1 MPGRYA
7 AAKISKQKNNSGQFA
22 NASAAHSQCCTIFE
36 SQDEYPADRCDGF
49 VGGAIAANLEA
60 RGLFGDTR
68 FAVRGETAAE
78 GLARLRANLGRF
90 RLPKPMLDS
99 ITEAQIVRF
108 DLRNAA
114 QAKLGEPE
122 ILINC
127 AALAT
132 FSNHP
137 SLWETNVDGV
147 LALG

>member
-1 MPGRYA
+1 M
-7 AAKISKQKNNSGQFA
+7 
-22 NASAAHSQCCTIFE
+22 
-36 SQDEYPADRCDGF
+36 
-49 VGGAIAANLEA
+49 
-60 RGLFGDTR
+60 
-68 FAVRGETAAE
+68 RGETAAE